1 MLRLSTALCAA
12 LCVLALSAVDANAA
26 GKPSG
31 TEFKDG
37 WSTYAT
43 ATVGDWVEY
52 EINAGNSRRIEVKA
66 VSGDKIT
73 VTETLTLNGKANDP
87 KDKKPTDWW
96 MIKMPATL
104 PTNMQVD
111 WSTKEI
117 THGGM
122 KMNCDVAS
130 WVNGALSNEVYY
142 CKDVKCGG
150 YVKMVMG
157 GVASVFLKNYGDAS
171 KKEGY
176 LKGTVDPNA
185 GKGPSLPPFYAT
197 SGNVAVFKVV
207 SPAGE
212 SFTRRETEGFDGK
225 TATYSD
231 TPCDKDGKE
240 LADAKPV
247 SGTISNDDWGKR
259 YAKAAATGEKIKVT
273 AGEYVCARFDTVEG
287 ATTKKEWLTAE
298 GVVAK
303 SEFKDGD
310 KTTTTELIA
319 IRLR

>member
-1 MLRLSTALCAA
+1 MLRMSTALCAA
-12 LCVLALSAVDANAA
+12 LCVLALSAVEVNAA

-31 TEFKDG
+31 TEFSEG
-37 WSTYAT
+37 WNTYAT
-43 ATVGDWVEY
+43 AAVGDWVEY
-52 EINAGNSRRIEVKA
+52 QISEGNFRRIEVKA

-73 VTETLTLNGKANDP
+73 VTETLTLSGKANDP
-87 KDKKPTDWW
+87 KEKKPTDWW
-96 MIKMPATL
+96 MIKLPATL

-117 THGGM
+117 THGGV
-122 KMNCDVAS
+122 KMNCAVAS
-130 WVNGALSNEVYY
+130 WMNGALSNEVYY

-157 GVASVFLKNYGDAS
+157 GKTSVFLKNYGDAG

-176 LKGTVDPNA
+176 LKGTVDPDA
-185 GKGPSLPPFYAT
+185 GKGPSLPPFYT
-197 SGNVAVFKVV
+197 SGGNVAVFKVT

-212 SFTRRETEGFDGK
+212 SFTRRESEGFDGK
-225 TATYSD
+225 AATYSD
-231 TPCDKDGKE
+231 TACDKDGKA

-247 SGTISNDDWGKR
+247 QVTISNEDWAKR

-273 AGEYVCARFDTVEG
+273 AGEYVCARFDSAEG
-287 ATTKKEWLTAE
+287 TTTKKEWLTAE